1 MIESPKIEQQG
12 YNYPTEPNRLP
23 GKISSPVE
31 LTFGRFVTAVPA
43 RSLLRYGGALIA
55 RGLEVVAKF
64 GLYVIAARRMGG
76 YQAGLFFLCL
86 TWVNLVSTGARLGLE
101 RATSRHVAAELAVGD
116 GPAAKRTVL
125 AGVTW
130 TAVASLIAGALTWLL
145 AAPAS
150 LLLFHQPDLTE
161 PLRLA
166 ALILPPQSI
175 AFTLGFTL
183 IGLGRGVAG
192 QMVQSAI
199 PPFLSLLALL
209 TGLNQA
215 EAVLGAYAASYAACC
230 CLGFALVGYEWRR
243 AFASQAAVH
252 TERPE
257 PLPSLWTTARPFL
270 VIELVQSALLSL
282 PVLVLGVFAD
292 AVAVS
297 AFSIANRITMMINTI
312 LLSLA
317 MIAAPGFTRH
327 HRLGQFAELR
337 KVNRQTRLLSI
348 VVCAPLIAVILILPH
363 TLLSLLGGS
372 FADASAALIVL
383 SIGQVVNIL
392 LPTEDMLL
400 AMTGHGAA
408 LRRVNLQQL
417 WMCCTLCLVLIPW
430 LGLMGAAIVTTITLI
445 QGRIGFSRAV
455 RRAIPEM

>member
-1 MIESPKIEQQG
+1 
-12 YNYPTEPNRLP
+12 
-23 GKISSPVE
+23 VE
-31 LTFGRFVTAVPA
+31 LTFGRFMAAVPP
-43 RSLLRYGGALIA
+43 RNLLRYAGALIA

-116 GPAAKRTVL
+116 GAAAKRTVL

-130 TAVASLIAGALTWLL
+130 TALASIIAGVSTWLL
-145 AAPAS
+145 ARPAA

-166 ALILPPQSI
+166 ALILLPQSI

-199 PPFLSLLALL
+199 PPLLSLLALL

-215 EAVLGAYAASYAACC
+215 ESVLTAYAASYAVCC
-230 CLGFALVGYEWRR
+230 CLGFGFVGYEWRR
-243 AFASQAAVH
+243 AFANQSAIHV
-252 TERPE
+252 ERSE

-270 VIELVQSALLSL
+270 VIELVQSALLSM

-297 AFSIANRITMMINTI
+297 AFSIANRVTMMINTI

-317 MIAAPGFTRH
+317 MIAAPGFARH
-327 HRLGQFAELR
+327 HRLGEFAELR
-337 KVNRQTRLLSI
+337 RVNRQTRLLAM
-348 VVCAPLIAVILILPH
+348 VVCVPIVAVILIVPH

-383 SIGQVVNIL
+383 SIGQIVNIL
-392 LPTEDMLL
+392 LPTEDMIL
-400 AMTGHGAA
+400 AMTGHGAT

-417 WMCCTLCLVLIPW
+417 WVCCALCIVLIPW
-430 LGLMGAAIVTTITLI
+430 LGLMGAAIVTTISLI

-455 RRAIPEM
+455 RQAIPEL

>member
-1 MIESPKIEQQG
+1 MA
-12 YNYPTEPNRLP
+12 
-23 GKISSPVE
+23 
-31 LTFGRFVTAVPA
+31 AVPV
-43 RSLLRYGGALIA
+43 RNLLRYAGALVA

-101 RATSRHVAAELAVGD
+101 RATARHVAAELAIGD
-116 GPAAKRTVL
+116 GSAARRTVV

-130 TAVASLIAGALTWLL
+130 VALASLIAAALTWLL
-145 AAPAS
+145 ASPAS
-150 LLLFHQPDLTE
+150 FHLFHQPELVE

-166 ALILPPQSI
+166 ALILLPQSI

-199 PPFLSLLALL
+199 PPFLSLIALL
-209 TGLNQA
+209 TGLSQA
-215 EAVLGAYAASYAACC
+215 DEVLTAYAASYAVCC
-230 CLGFALVGYEWRR
+230 CLGFGLVGYEWRR
-243 AFASQAAVH
+243 AFANRSSVH
-252 TERPE
+252 AGHPE
-257 PLPSLWTTARPFL
+257 PLPPLWITARPFL

-282 PVLVLGVFAD
+282 PVLALGVFAD

-297 AFSIANRITMMINTI
+297 AFSIANRVTMMINSI

-317 MIAAPGFTRH
+317 MIAAPGFARH
-327 HRLGQFAELR
+327 HRLGQFGELR
-337 KVNRQTRLLSI
+337 RVNRQTRLLA
-348 VVCAPLIAVILILPH
+348 VMVCAPLIAAMLIAPH

-372 FADASAALIVL
+372 FADAAAALIVL
-383 SIGQVVNIL
+383 SIGQIVNIL
-392 LPTEDMLL
+392 LPTEDMIL

-417 WMCCTLCLVLIPW
+417 WVCCALCIALIPW
-430 LGLMGAAIVTTITLI
+430 LGLMGAAIVTTISLI

-455 RRAIPEM
+455 RQTIPEL